1 MRRKQLFAIIL
12 AGALAAGS
20 APAAVFAAESDMAA
34 MSEEG
39 VGNADSEE
47 AGSEDGSSDAEAP
60 VTDGADAADAATDTP
75 AADNTTTD
83 ETPAADNTGAAETP
97 AAEDPATADTT
108 LPEEVQTQEQTEENK
123 EVDPQESEST
133 ESVEEDTGIV
143 LIDAESQMPATN
155 ADGKVVYYKTLQEA
169 VDAVEAYSET
179 NPDATTIRITKP
191 VVLDKT
197 IEITGKKVSI
207 QAAAAGVTISRKTEG
222 EAFTGTMFS
231 VTGENSWLQLFADC
245 TADTTLTVSGK
256 CSEDGAVSAAGT
268 IVDISDN
275 AGFGLNP
282 KVTLTENDYAAGGAA
297 INCNNG
303 KIAFAGGTVT
313 GNTVGTKGAVYSNTD
328 VSIEGDTSITR
339 NDGDKNIVLD
349 GTAKLVVKKA
359 LTGKSSFSHT
369 GEKAGLEVIKADE
382 GVSKDDFTA
391 SVKNISYENSSKY
404 EYSTASDGLSVL
416 LKEVTKVPDSGDE
429 QKNYTLTYNKNTLK
443 WTSHT
448 TVTAD
453 YTVTGNCECEW
464 TYFFIDAKTGDAVAT
479 YKAMKDKL
487 KFTSVTA
494 SATGA
499 KFTVTAKNV
508 PEEDSKLIVLTRKNS
523 SDKHPKA
530 VSHSLKASS
539 AIGKKRPPKETNNNK
554 DNTNTQKARTHKV
567 TEGTVSG
574 LEGSIKF
581 FPGKVY
587 TFTPKGGGQDD
598 ASPYVTGD
606 ERWVPAYWTFSIST
620 EAERHTKWQISAPKG
635 QQLKGRGSVTYTMY
649 IYCTKEVYNGK
660 NWEATDVVEP
670 YKAKFTAVEYT
681 DKELAD
687 YLAELSGTPA
697 QDDADGGDGRDGSG
711 GDGGTDAELTATAA
725 ASAKDAGSKS
735 KSAVST
741 ADESP
746 IGTMSVLAALSL
758 LAGGYVVVR
767 KRKKEEI

>member
-39 VGNADSEE
+39 VGNAGSEE

-75 AADNTTTD
+75 AADNTTTN

-123 EVDPQESEST
+123 EVNPQEGEST
-133 ESVEEDTGIV
+133 ETVEDTGIV
-143 LIDAESQMPATN
+143 IAD
-155 ADGKVVYYKTLQEA
+155 ADGNVVYYKTLQEA
-169 VDAVEAYSET
+169 VEAVADYDEAA
-179 NPDATTIRITKP
+179 NPDAKTIQISKP
-191 VVLDKT
+191 IVLDST
-197 IEITGKKVSI
+197 VEISGKKVNI
-207 QAAAAGVTISRKTEG
+207 QSTAADVTITRKTEG
-222 EAFTGTMFS
+222 EPFKGAMFS
-231 VTGENSWLQLFADC
+231 VKGANSQLQFFADGSGS
-245 TADTTLTVSGK
+245 ATLTVSGELPANGVIEAEATG
-256 CSEDGAVSAAGT
+256 SIIDIQSGGT
-268 IVDISDN
+268 
-275 AGFGLNP
+275 FGLNSG
-282 KVTLTENDYAAGGAA
+282 VTLTGNNYAEGGSA
-297 INCNNG
+297 INCTGG
-303 KIAFAGGTVT
+303 KIVLAGGTVT
-313 GNTVGTKGAVYSNTD
+313 NNDSGDKGAVYSDTD
-328 VSIEGDTSITR
+328 ISMEGDASVSG
-339 NDGDKNIVLD
+339 NVDNKNIYLD
-349 GTAKLVVKKA
+349 ENAKLTLTKVTSV
-359 LTGKSSFSHT
+359 LTGQSTFTH
-369 GEKAGLEVIKADE
+369 IKAQDSLGVIAGTTDMTKDE
-382 GVSKDDFTA
+382 FATA
-391 SVKNISYENSSKY
+391 IKNITYDDTTNY
-404 EYSTASDGLSVL
+404 EYSIGSDGYSVA
-416 LKEVTKVPDSGDE
+416 LKKKSSGGKDDQDKPTDYE
-429 QKNYTLTYNKNTLK
+429 ITYKAGSAK
-443 WTSHT
+443 WRDHT
-448 TVTAD
+448 TV
-453 YTVTGNCECEW
+453 E
-464 TYFFIDAKTGDAVAT
+464 
-479 YKAMKDKL
+479 
-487 KFTSVTA
+487 
-494 SATGA
+494 A
-499 KFTVTAKNV
+499 KFTVTGDCEWAYVVVKKGTTKVSPKKLSKFTSAKKNTSFTVVAENV
-508 PEEDSKLIVLTRKNS
+508 PEEDSKIIVVARRNS
-523 SDKHPKA
+523 SDTDYKQAKP
-530 VSHSLKASS
+530 VYLYTS
-539 AIGKKRPPKETNNNK
+539 AMK
-554 DNTNTQKARTHKV
+554 KARPAKPQATATIRPASTPKV
-567 TEGTVSG
+567 TEGTVTG
-574 LEGSIKF
+574 FEDSIKF

-587 TFTPKGGGQDD
+587 TFTPKGGGQDE

-606 ERWVPAYWTFSIST
+606 ERWVPAYWTFSTST

-670 YKAKFTAVEYT
+670 YKAQFTAVEYT

-697 QDDADGGDGRDGSG
+697 QDDADGGDGGDGSG
-711 GDGGTDAELTATAA
+711 GDGGKDAELTATAA

>member
-1 MRRKQLFAIIL
+1 M
-12 AGALAAGS
+12 
-20 APAAVFAAESDMAA
+20 
-34 MSEEG
+34 
-39 VGNADSEE
+39 
-47 AGSEDGSSDAEAP
+47 
-60 VTDGADAADAATDTP
+60 
-75 AADNTTTD
+75 
-83 ETPAADNTGAAETP
+83 
-97 AAEDPATADTT
+97 
-108 LPEEVQTQEQTEENK
+108 
-123 EVDPQESEST
+123 DPQEGEST

-231 VTGENSWLQLFADC
+231 VTGENSWLQLFADG

-268 IVDISDN
+268 IVDVSDN

-328 VSIEGDTSITR
+328 VSIEGDTSITG

-349 GTAKLVVKKA
+349 GAAKLVVKKA
-359 LTGKSSFSHT
+359 LTGKSSFSHI

-391 SVKNISYENSSKY
+391 AVKNISYENSSKY
-404 EYSTASDGLSVL
+404 EYSIASDGLSVL

>member
-39 VGNADSEE
+39 VGNAGSEE

-75 AADNTTTD
+75 AADNTTTN

-123 EVDPQESEST
+123 EVNPQEGEST
-133 ESVEEDTGIV
+133 ETVEDTGIV
-143 LIDAESQMPATN
+143 IAD
-155 ADGKVVYYKTLQEA
+155 ADGNPVKDAAGNVVYYKTLQEA

-197 IEITGKKVSI
+197 IEITGKKVFI
-207 QAAAAGVTISRKTEG
+207 QAAAAGVTMSRKTEG

-231 VTGENSWLQLFADC
+231 VTGENSQLQLFADG
-245 TADTTLTVSGK
+245 TEDATLTVSGK

-268 IVDISDN
+268 IVDVSDN

-328 VSIEGDTSITR
+328 VSIEGDTSITG

-391 SVKNISYENSSKY
+391 AVKNISYENSSKY
-404 EYSTASDGLSVL
+404 EYSTASDGLSVS
-416 LKEVTKVPDSGDE
+416 LKEVTKVPDKPDDSG
-429 QKNYTLTYNKNTLK
+429 
-443 WTSHT
+443 
-448 TVTAD
+448 
-453 YTVTGNCECEW
+453 YTVKYQSGKWDEKDHNTFHATCTATDDCEW
-464 TYFFIDAKTGDAVAT
+464 AYFWVDSSATLQEINAT
-479 YKAMKDKL
+479 YVAMKSKL
-487 KFTSVTA
+487 KFTAT
-494 SATGA
+494 SANRT
-499 KFTVTAKNV
+499 FTVTAKDA
-508 PEEDSKLIVLTRKNS
+508 PESASKMVVVTRRNTTEKA
-523 SDKHPKA
+523 KA
-530 VSHSLKASS
+530 VTINPYKKELL
-539 AIGKKRPPKETNNNK
+539 KKRAAAASDNNN
-554 DNTNTQKARTHKV
+554 NNSNTQKARTHKV

-606 ERWVPAYWTFSIST
+606 ERWVPAYWTFSLST

-681 DKELAD
+681 DKELAN

-697 QDDADGGDGRDGSG
+697 QDDADGGDGSG

>member
-39 VGNADSEE
+39 VGNAGSEE

-75 AADNTTTD
+75 AADNTTTN

-123 EVDPQESEST
+123 EVNPQEGEST
-133 ESVEEDTGIV
+133 ETVEDTGIV
-143 LIDAESQMPATN
+143 IADAAGN
-155 ADGKVVYYKTLQEA
+155 VVYYKTLQEA

-197 IEITGKKVSI
+197 IEITGKKVFI
-207 QAAAAGVTISRKTEG
+207 QAAAAGVTMSRKTEG

-231 VTGENSWLQLFADC
+231 VTGENSQLQLFADG
-245 TADTTLTVSGK
+245 TEDATLTVSGK

-268 IVDISDN
+268 IVDVSDN

-328 VSIEGDTSITR
+328 VSIEGDTSITG

-391 SVKNISYENSSKY
+391 AVKNISYENSSKY
-404 EYSTASDGLSVL
+404 EYSTASDGLSVS
-416 LKEVTKVPDSGDE
+416 LKEVTKVPDPDDE

-487 KFTSVTA
+487 KFTFVTA

-587 TFTPKGGGQDD
+587 TFTPKGGGQDE

-606 ERWVPAYWTFSIST
+606 ERWVPAYWTFSTST

-670 YKAKFTAVEYT
+670 YKAQFTAVEYT

-697 QDDADGGDGRDGSG
+697 QDDADGGDGGDGSG
-711 GDGGTDAELTATAA
+711 GDGGKDAELTATAA